1 MDSDKS
7 DCLEKEDKE
16 ESQHAPKSGKKK
28 KKKKKKKSTTSFEE
42 STLGNS
48 ESDPASQRCTEN
60 VLSCCQITPEE
71 KSELNVS
78 HSDENSSLLPSK
90 SEETPTK
97 EIKNAFERVTSTD
110 SQDKSNPTRETL
122 TKDKRKKRNKKSNPE
137 AKEVRQVLLAEKYS
151 ESKVPEEGERVKS
164 WEESCSA
171 AKKPPEKSSSSPAS
185 DRKKKRKKKAGFLLS
200 DVDLTEPQ
208 NDSDKEKKD
217 LAKSS
222 SEKDAKKLRDSV
234 ERESDFKTF
243 NKDTSLLQTEI
254 KEKNNLSKILIVVNG
269 LGLDTLRKLFM
280 EIHPTWSNKPDDAK
294 NLERGKM
301 KLKHHELARFN
312 TGNIYDWDVSL
323 MTTVLLY
330 SKECAKEIR
339 LKPGYENAIR
349 TIKDQKNQLISH
361 VRSERMT
368 DDDFNAAW
376 KKVQTSLI
384 TLKAN
389 AKHIE
394 EIFED
399 DVLESAKYYRDMFLQ
414 ELATNGAVQSE
425 VRSVYTTVQELRTEM
440 QDIPAKVAEEVQKGL
455 LYSQSL
461 ANSNPSHRLQDASD
475 PKWDEWIRFRDFV
488 RDFDHH
494 KNNYILLTDAM
505 SPENLKY
512 FSVLISVPWKIVL
525 DFNPSSEEKGMYKDF
540 VKREGKSSLID
551 MITPEEMQRQ
561 HASTINLARHID
573 PRKTQWMFVRE
584 REKDNLANGGARS
597 FDEWK
602 IVSVKQL
609 YRFLSCCSEPE
620 KMDKHK
626 PLICVI
632 LPFRQETRPFI
643 KVTAKKLVENFNEFR
658 LHFVGVNHDNIGDLR
673 TRFGIQLTDLSPE
686 LVCRGLKNL
695 FQVSSGNEYR
705 MPSFQT
711 QLPATFTHN
720 QFLFLQEYLDVLYN
734 GCEDFPAQDV
744 GEQFDKFLNEHRESF
759 LSGNWISFVSLKYKH
774 DAQRELGE
782 EVRTHI
788 QRLLDQEPTHSTI
801 VEIHHL
807 PGTGGS
813 TIARRVLW
821 DLHKNFPCAIAKLE
835 DYKYDIDDDIHFI
848 NALAERIGEVQDIC
862 HMNPLILLDG
872 KHARIEALSNKLV
885 RVLNNKGRRAVL
897 LSCLHSLV
905 KTNDKSSN
913 PETSEVHARFFVNVN
928 LEDSS
933 EDVHQFEDKY
943 KDYID
948 NFKTTKLLRPSRVFH
963 FPLLAMLKGLEG
975 FGSKLNQIIDE
986 SFDEMGGL
994 QKEIAV
1000 VVAFIKQYA
1009 AQETPACLLYQAFKK
1024 YVRKSDY
1031 EKGITYEDINQLI
1044 TEQLLNLMVPA
1055 RPRRHPR
1062 QRSSSVVLE
1071 DYSLQ
1076 HPLVAKLVLK
1086 RYCETQKC
1094 DIVMLTHQFLEFPIF
1109 QDDRFFSLV
1118 NDLFIRNRS
1127 SLLVPKSRFSM
1138 LFEELKHINADIAA
1152 EIFCNLAEKTGDA
1165 TVFTHAAR
1173 FHARKIP
1180 PDFAVAT
1187 ELIAK
1192 AFRCKN
1198 ATAKSRIIYDVKGG
1212 IIYAKLRYMSEK
1224 RQIKTLAMLEQL
1236 ADEALRSFKSARDWP
1251 PTYANPIV
1259 GEVQVWIS
1267 CIDWIT
1273 INECEGDTDR
1283 AFDFIT
1289 SKSPP
1294 FFRTCIGDSF
1304 YLLDVV
1310 DSIVQKEAT
1319 LPEPEQTQDRANSLR
1334 LSLLSTFNKG
1344 KVPGRREKDRDIIR
1358 ECIALC
1364 SEDKFPKC
1372 SQSELKRLQ
1381 VHYIL
1386 ASVDQIGALKKT
1398 DIEFLLKLLE
1408 DLVFTAK
1415 SGSRVC
1421 SMAIH
1426 LMKVSLHITGPK
1438 QYSLEKGLQ
1447 IAEMWIKESS
1457 YDPMPYFYKMMI
1469 YFIKILE
1476 GNQLQFKSDYNKAL
1490 EKCKEKSQTHC
1501 RGAISTHFLKKTGEG
1516 MNRLTTRN
1524 ALLSDVPGY
1533 PQNVKGFWTT
1543 ESRNKLFECSGRI
1556 RVRPGRRRQQYYI
1569 ELVQGN
1575 VELYLGKS
1583 ADIGKVERDFSQGT
1597 MVYFVV
1603 SFTLQGPVANGIT
1616 FAPRNT
1622 QNGNPIK

>member
-1 MDSDKS
+1 
-7 DCLEKEDKE
+7 
-16 ESQHAPKSGKKK
+16 
-28 KKKKKKKSTTSFEE
+28 
-42 STLGNS
+42 
-48 ESDPASQRCTEN
+48 
-60 VLSCCQITPEE
+60 
-71 KSELNVS
+71 
-78 HSDENSSLLPSK
+78 
-90 SEETPTK
+90 
-97 EIKNAFERVTSTD
+97 
-110 SQDKSNPTRETL
+110 
-122 TKDKRKKRNKKSNPE
+122 
-137 AKEVRQVLLAEKYS
+137 
-151 ESKVPEEGERVKS
+151 
-164 WEESCSA
+164 
-171 AKKPPEKSSSSPAS
+171 
-185 DRKKKRKKKAGFLLS
+185 
-200 DVDLTEPQ
+200 
-208 NDSDKEKKD
+208 
-217 LAKSS
+217 
-222 SEKDAKKLRDSV
+222 
-234 ERESDFKTF
+234 
-243 NKDTSLLQTEI
+243 
-254 KEKNNLSKILIVVNG
+254 
-269 LGLDTLRKLFM
+269 
-280 EIHPTWSNKPDDAK
+280 
-294 NLERGKM
+294 
-301 KLKHHELARFN
+301 
-312 TGNIYDWDVSL
+312 
-323 MTTVLLY
+323 
-330 SKECAKEIR
+330 
-339 LKPGYENAIR
+339 
-349 TIKDQKNQLISH
+349 
-361 VRSERMT
+361 
-368 DDDFNAAW
+368 
-376 KKVQTSLI
+376 
-384 TLKAN
+384 
-389 AKHIE
+389 
-394 EIFED
+394 
-399 DVLESAKYYRDMFLQ
+399 MFLQ
-414 ELATNGAVQSE
+414 EMATSEAVQSE
-425 VRSVYTTVQELRTEM
+425 VKSVHTTVQEMREEM
-440 QDIPAKVAEEVQKGL
+440 HDIPSRVAEEVQKSL
-455 LYSQSL
+455 LYSQAIGKSE
-461 ANSNPSHRLQDASD
+461 NRSHRLQDASD
-475 PKWDEWIRFRDFV
+475 PKWDEWIRFKDFV
-488 RDFDHH
+488 REFDHH
-494 KNNYILLTDAM
+494 KNNYILVTDAM

-512 FSVLISVPWKIVL
+512 FSVLRSVPWKIVL

-540 VKREGKSSLID
+540 VKKEGKSSLID
-551 MITPEEMQRQ
+551 MFTPEEIQRQ

-597 FDEWK
+597 IEDWK
-602 IVSVKQL
+602 SVSVKHL

-643 KVTAKKLVENFNEFR
+643 KVTAKKLKENFNEFR
-658 LHFVGVNHDNIGDLR
+658 LHFVGVNHENVGDFH
-673 TRFGIQLTDLSPE
+673 TRFDMQLTDLSPE
-686 LVCRGLKNL
+686 LLSRGLKDL
-695 FQVSSGNEYR
+695 FRVTPGNEYR

-711 QLPATFTHN
+711 QLPATFSHN
-720 QFLFLQEYLDVLYN
+720 QFLYLQEYLDVMYD
-734 GCEDFPAQDV
+734 GCEELQPAEV
-744 GEQFDKFLNEHRESF
+744 GDKFDKVLNEHRESF

-788 QRLLDQEPTHSTI
+788 QRLLDQGPTHSTI

-821 DLHKNFPCAIAKLE
+821 ELHKYFPCAIAKLE

-848 NALAERIGEVQDIC
+848 NALAERIGEIQDIC
-862 HMNPLILLDG
+862 HVNPLILLDG

-897 LSCLHSLV
+897 LSCLHRLA
-905 KTNDKSSN
+905 KAHDKVAN
-913 PETSEVHARFFVNVN
+913 PETSDVHARFLVNVK

-933 EDVHQFEDKY
+933 EDLHQFEEKY

-948 NFKTTKLLRPSRVFH
+948 KFKTTKLLRPSRVFH

-975 FGSKLNQIIDE
+975 FASKLTHIIYE
-986 SFDEMGGL
+986 SFDEMEGL

-1024 YVRKSDY
+1024 YVRQSY
-1031 EKGITYEDINQLI
+1031 HEKGITYEDINQLI

-1055 RPRRHPR
+1055 RPRRFPR
-1062 QRSSSVVLE
+1062 QRSTSAVLE
-1071 DYSLQ
+1071 TYSLQ

-1086 RYCETQKC
+1086 RYYETQKC
-1094 DIVMLTHQFLEFPIF
+1094 DIFMLTRQFLEFPIF

-1138 LFEELKHINADIAA
+1138 LFEELKYFNADMAA

-1165 TVFTHAAR
+1165 YVCTHAAR
-1173 FHARKIP
+1173 FHARKNP
-1180 PDFAVAT
+1180 PDFTVAT
-1187 ELIAK
+1187 ELIAQ

-1198 ATAKSRIIYDVKGG
+1198 AIANSRRIYDVRGG
-1212 IIYAKLRYMSEK
+1212 ILSTKLRFLSEK
-1224 RQIKTLAMLEQL
+1224 RQIKSMAMLEGL

-1259 GEVQVWIS
+1259 GEIQVWIS
-1267 CIDWIT
+1267 CIDWI
-1273 INECEGDTDR
+1273 IANECDGDTDK

-1294 FFRTCIGDSF
+1294 FFRTCISDSF

-1310 DSIVQKEAT
+1310 DSIVQREAT
-1319 LPEPEQTQDRANSLR
+1319 LPEPEETQDRANSLR

-1358 ECIALC
+1358 ECTALC

-1372 SQSELKRLQ
+1372 SQAELKRLQ

-1386 ASVDQIGALKKT
+1386 ASVDQIGALEKK

-1415 SGSRVC
+1415 SGRRFC
-1421 SMAIH
+1421 SMAFH

-1447 IAEMWIKESS
+1447 IAEIMINESS
-1457 YDPMPYFYKMMI
+1457 YDSMPYFYKMMI

-1476 GNQLQFKSDYNKAL
+1476 GNQLQFKSNYNKAL

-1533 PQNVKGFWTT
+1533 PQNVKDFWTT
-1543 ESRNKLFECSGRI
+1543 DSRNKLLECSGRI
-1556 RVRPGRRRQQYYI
+1556 RVRPGRRRQVYI
-1569 ELVQGN
+1569 ELVRGN
-1575 VELYLGKS
+1575 IELYLGKS
-1583 ADIGKVERDFSQGT
+1583 ADIGKVERDFTQGT

-1603 SFTLQGPVANGIT
+1603 SFNLQGPVANGIT
-1616 FAPRNT
+1616 FTPKDPKAY
-1622 QNGNPIK
+1622 NPTK